1 VCCLGKTETIKE
13 RAVWVYLPSI
23 EQKERWQKL
32 AAQSGV
38 SLSKWIIETVEE
50 AIRPTEEHEWRPRK
64 DLEEELEV
72 SKKEVAGLHNELRQQ
87 KIIRE
92 KLERELRRYRAEP
105 FLVPEFEGV
114 RRYDKELIELL
125 RSSRSLDGKPK
136 AMTDIDILQYLGI
149 DPTEDEVVKAVSAQ
163 LGNLEAYGIVKSTP
177 KGWRWIE

>member
-1 VCCLGKTETIKE
+1 VGKTETIKE
-13 RAVWVYLPSI
+13 RAIWVYLPSI
-23 EQKERWQKL
+23 EQKERWQKF
-32 AAQSGV
+32 AEQSGV
-38 SLSKWIIETVEE
+38 SLSKWVIETVEE
-50 AIRPTEEHEWRPRK
+50 AIRPSEELDWKPRE
-64 DLEEELEV
+64 DLEEEIEGL
-72 SKKEVAGLHNELRQQ
+72 KNEVAGLRGGLRQQ

-105 FLVPEFEGV
+105 FLVPNFEGV

-136 AMTDIDILQYLGI
+136 AMTDVEILQYLGI
-149 DPTEDEVVKAVSAQ
+149 DPTEEDAVKAVSVQ